1 MQGLLLFEFRTV
13 DQDRYDKFLKEVGMN
28 VRRIRKDR
36 GLTMEDVAHEANM
49 EYRQLGRI
57 ERGEVSA
64 TITSFLRLADVM
76 KAQVHEFFI
85 LTPVKKQK

>member
-1 MQGLLLFEFRTV
+1 V

-76 KAQVHEFFI
+76 EAQVHEFFV
-85 LTPVKKQK
+85 LTPIKKQK